1 MYVKLE
7 ESDYREIAKLVD
19 ENGCLKGSFYY
30 SDLYINVDYDIEREG
45 YRESDT
51 YAWVTTSLSVY
62 IELSFD
68 NDCDVLIDYDSVKL
82 KDIVEDYLKD

>member
-7 ESDYREIAKLVD
+7 ESDYREIAKLID
-19 ENGCLKGSFYY
+19 EEGCVKGSFYY
-30 SDLYINVDYDIEREG
+30 SDLYINVDFEVQRDG
-45 YRESDT
+45 YRENDT
-51 YAWVTTSLSVY
+51 NAFVTTDLSVY

-68 NDCDVLIDYDSVKL
+68 DCDVLIDYDGIKL